1 MPIEVHV
8 IDGAHAARRKA
19 GWAATG
25 VMEQPATEWRAGKSF
40 DEVMELR
47 RSPSVI
53 DEGRLETAL
62 GFVGHLFRPWETG
75 QGEITG
81 LARKPAI
88 SAGALHPIDVLVVS
102 GPGVQEPMV
111 FSDRDSKWLTL
122 HVKCPDTLALAVAE
136 CREILPTARG
146 HLLLFA
152 GDRGRVA
159 AKYRPPESL
168 LWRDAGAAL
177 QICAMAAFAYGFA
190 FCPLGDKG
198 KAILD
203 QLHPPHD
210 EFVALGLG
218 VFGEVV
224 TMK

>member
-1 MPIEVHV
+1 MPIEVQV
-8 IDGAHAARRKA
+8 IDGAHTARRKA

-25 VMEQPATEWRAGKSF
+25 VMEQPATVWRARKSF
-40 DEVMELR
+40 DEVIELR

-53 DEGRLETAL
+53 EEGKLEYAL
-62 GFVGHLFRPWETG
+62 GFVGLLFRTWEAG
-75 QGEITG
+75 QGQNFG

-88 SAGALHPIDVLVVS
+88 SAGALHPIDVLVAA

-111 FSDRDSKWLTL
+111 YSDRDSRWLTL
-122 HVKCPDTLALAVAE
+122 PVKCPDAFAEAVGD
-136 CREILPTARG
+136 CREILPKARG

-152 GDRGRVA
+152 GDRRRVA

-177 QICAMAAFAYGFA
+177 QTCAMAAFAYGFA
-190 FCPLGDKG
+190 FCPLGDTG

-203 QLHPPHD
+203 QLNPPHD
-210 EFVALGLG
+210 EFVALGARG
-218 VFGEVV
+218 VR
-224 TMK
+224 

>member
-8 IDGAHAARRKA
+8 IDGAHTAGRKA
-19 GWAATG
+19 GWTATG
-25 VMEQPATEWRAGKSF
+25 VVEESVTEWRADTSF

-53 DEGRLETAL
+53 GEGRLENAL
-62 GFVGHLFRPWETG
+62 GFVGHVFRTREAG
-75 QGEITG
+75 QGHNVG
-81 LARKPAI
+81 LSRKPAI
-88 SAGALHPIDVLVVS
+88 SAGALHPIDVLVVA

-122 HVKCPDTLALAVAE
+122 HVKCSDALAEAIAE

-146 HLLLFA
+146 HLLLLA
-152 GDRGRVA
+152 GDRRRVA
-159 AKYRPPESL
+159 AKYQPPESL

-177 QICAMAAFAYGFA
+177 QACAMAAFAYGFA
-190 FCPLGDKG
+190 FCPLGDTG

-203 QLHPPHD
+203 QLQPPHD

-218 VFGEVV
+218 VFGTVV